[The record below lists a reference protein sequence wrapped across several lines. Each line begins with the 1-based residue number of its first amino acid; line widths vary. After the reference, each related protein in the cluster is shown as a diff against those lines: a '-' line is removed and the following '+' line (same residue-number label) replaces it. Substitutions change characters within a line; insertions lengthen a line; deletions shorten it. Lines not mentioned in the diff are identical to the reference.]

1 MTHDHKDVVDILLS
15 SGADVGME
23 DTKGRNTLHR
33 AVASEDSRVLS
44 VLLGKAAEGDVNAL
58 NTFGNT
64 PLMETIEKQT
74 WKNAAALLGQ
84 ETFKFSLKLEEKYSD
99 QRRALGLASCK
110 GEKDVVR
117 LLLQRMASRKA
128 TNKYGDTP
136 LHEAC
141 LEGHHDV
148 ALLLLE
154 PVSIPP
160 VLEYRTEEASV
171 EPKGKD
177 GVPGVESHEKK
188 TSLDHKSEEMA
199 VGPAEETPDINPKN
213 NKGETPLFCAVSKGR
228 NDVVK
233 MLLEKGARP
242 DLSDNS
248 EESLLG
254 CAARSRKEDV
264 FMAVLE
270 ATGDIN
276 AADKSEQTPLLWLVR
291 HKMEEAAAALL
302 GKGKVDTETH
312 PKYLLEPLHEA
323 IRRCSV
329 HIIGLLLDKT
339 ANKLKIDS
347 QGRTALHIAAASGHL
362 EVLKYI
368 LESIHKKIPLFDAKF
383 NDKQGRNVLHHAACS
398 GVPEVIKYL
407 LQDHNGESV
416 INNTDNHGW
425 TPLHWAAKSGN
436 EAVFDLLLDHG
447 ADPNVIEKLENE
459 TVLQLLRRYNYECLA
474 RQLPNLAY
482 QRGKSIEED
491 LDNRR
496 GGTKWRGVSCDGCYC
511 EVSSQ
516 HYLLKRSLTLLLLS
530 LFEELVT
537 NVKIVQ
543 EIGEGLIF
551 ARSA

>member
-1 MTHDHKDVVDILLS
+1 
-15 SGADVGME
+15 
-23 DTKGRNTLHR
+23 
-33 AVASEDSRVLS
+33 
-44 VLLGKAAEGDVNAL
+44 
-58 NTFGNT
+58 
-64 PLMETIEKQT
+64 
-74 WKNAAALLGQ
+74 
-84 ETFKFSLKLEEKYSD
+84 YSD
-99 QRRALGLASCK
+99 QRTALGLASCK

-154 PVSIPP
+154 PVPIPP
-160 VLEYRTEEASV
+160 VLEHRTEEAS
-171 EPKGKD
+171 
-177 GVPGVESHEKK
+177 
-188 TSLDHKSEEMA
+188 
-199 VGPAEETPDINPKN
+199 
-213 NKGETPLFCAVSKGR
+213 GETPLFCAVSKGR

-436 EAVFDLLLDHG
+436 EAVFDLLLDYG
-447 ADPNVIEKLENE
+447 AD
-459 TVLQLLRRYNYECLA
+459 
-474 RQLPNLAY
+474 
-482 QRGKSIEED
+482 
-491 LDNRR
+491 
-496 GGTKWRGVSCDGCYC
+496 
-511 EVSSQ
+511 
-516 HYLLKRSLTLLLLS
+516 
-530 LFEELVT
+530 
-537 NVKIVQ
+537 
-543 EIGEGLIF
+543 
-551 ARSA
+551 